1 MIWRLIHYFAALK
14 KSNRESRYTAY
25 MSSFP
30 FDEEICL
37 PDLED
42 LTFLI
47 NLELK
52 ELIKK
57 QLGAHMGKKNYE

>member
-1 MIWRLIHYFAALK
+1 MIHRFIHYIVPLK
-14 KSNRESRYTAY
+14 KSRGESRYTAY
-25 MSSFP
+25 ISSFP

-42 LTFLI
+42 LIFLI

-52 ELIKK
+52 ELVKK
-57 QLGAHMGKKNYE
+57 QLRVHMGKKN